1 MAQIKD
7 NYRILSM
14 ALRYALNRDTLASAI
29 VSDEIL
35 RVWND
40 LQIWHKKQF
49 CDEIIDAKQDKN
61 PDYNEILRRYAND
74 QLDAYYDEMNE
85 WVTCC
90 DPADDRIFCDYDTK
104 YIDSRE
110 DYE

>member
-7 NYRILSM
+7 KYKILSM
-14 ALRYALNRDTLASAI
+14 ALRYALDRDTLASAI

-40 LQIWHKKQF
+40 LQLWHKKQMI
-49 CDEIIDAKQDKN
+49 DEIIDAEQDKN
-61 PDYNEILRRYAND
+61 PDYNEIIRRYVNEHMI
-74 QLDAYYDEMNE
+74 AYEDELHE
-85 WVTCC
+85 WITCC
-90 DPADDRIFCDYDTK
+90 DPADDRIFSYSIEVVYSK
-104 YIDSRE
+104 E